1 MNKNTTHRDQTDVIE
16 TVLQLLLD
24 HNQNALAEGFRL
36 LVNEAMK
43 AERKYALNAAPY
55 ERSEE
60 RLGYANGFKPKTV
73 ATRLGSMTFDV
84 PQVRGDV
91 EFYPS
96 ALEKGL
102 RSERALKL
110 AIAELYL
117 QGVSTRKVT
126 AVLAKM
132 CGRQITSSQ
141 VSRATAELD
150 LILKQCQL
158 ERIARWRVNL

>member
-24 HNQNALAEGFRL
+24 SNQNALAEGFRL

-43 AERKYALNAAPY
+43 AERSYALNAAPY
-55 ERSEE
+55 ERSDE

-73 ATRLGSMTFDV
+73 ATRLGPPPFAV

-96 ALEKGL
+96 ALDKGL

-110 AIAELYL
+110 AIAEMYL
-117 QGVSTRKVT
+117 QGV
-126 AVLAKM
+126 
-132 CGRQITSSQ
+132 
-141 VSRATAELD
+141 
-150 LILKQCQL
+150 
-158 ERIARWRVNL
+158 

>member
-1 MNKNTTHRDQTDVIE
+1 MS
-16 TVLQLLLD
+16 
-24 HNQNALAEGFRL
+24 
-36 LVNEAMK
+36 
-43 AERKYALNAAPY
+43 

-73 ATRLGSMTFDV
+73 ATRLGSLTFEV
-84 PQVRGDV
+84 PQVRGDL

-110 AIAELYL
+110 AIAEMYL

-126 AVLAKM
+126 AVLEKM
-132 CGRQITSSQ
+132 CGLQITSSQ

-150 LILKQCQL
+150 VILQQWRERPLSSMRYLILDGEPSRFRPLVTRRPQDIAIRGAREPRRDAQGVARFAQASL
-158 ERIARWRVNL
+158 E